1 LYELVINDVV
11 VDVFALRAEAID
23 EALGLYEAGYNVRV
37 VRDGLLEE
45 EFVA

>member
-1 LYELVINDVV
+1 MYEIIINDVV
-11 VDVFALRAEAID
+11 VDSFTLRSEAVD
-23 EALGLYEAGYNVRV
+23 EAMGLYDAGHNVRV